1 MAITIEDRAV
11 SQHPE
16 DRFTRPSPRRN
27 RSGWLP
33 WVLAAL
39 GVLVTGG
46 GLYAAYTYLY
56 QGRDGTGDGHV
67 VTASVKKGDL
77 VITVTEDGNV
87 ESANNVELKCKVPG
101 PITILE
107 IVPDGSHV
115 KKGDQLV
122 LLDSSSIED
131 SILTQEIAVAK
142 AEAAK
147 ITSEKDFSAAKIGVS
162 EYEQGTLR
170 RDVRRAEADIIVAKQ
185 NLSTAENQLR
195 YSRNMY
201 RKGYVTQLDVESK
214 EFALEQ
220 AELDVEVAELSKEVL
235 QKFTSAKTL
244 EELKSKRDSAEAL
257 MNSDVAAFTKESN
270 QLKRLKDQLAECTIT
285 APQDGMVV
293 YANDRSN
300 PFQQTPKV
308 DLGAQVNQFQAIVRL
323 PDLKSMQ
330 VKALVHE
337 SKVDQLRLGMRAKIK
352 IQDRDFQ
359 GEITSISNQP
369 EATMWFQ
376 GNSKEYATLLK
387 IDGEPTELKPGMTAE
402 IEILVSQKKGV
413 LQVPVQCV
421 IERGGKFRSYV
432 KTPNGVTA
440 RDLALGGTNDTVIEI
455 VDGLKEGELVLL
467 NPRADE
473 PDATEKIVE
482 AEAVDVDKQ
491 YGASQAKPAPAA
503 AGPAGTGATPATGS
517 AAGATGGP
525 PSTGGSANAQA
536 AATEGGQ
543 TSGTAPA
550 AAAPAGAGAPAG
562 PAAIRWPTFKEAD
575 KNGDGKISRDET
587 TVPAMFDQ
595 TDTNSDGGIDP
606 KEFKTAIDKFKKML
620 ANQAGGGLPG
630 GSPPNQ

>member
-1 MAITIEDRAV
+1 VAPLSSRGA
-11 SQHPE
+11 
-16 DRFTRPSPRRN
+16 
-27 RSGWLP
+27 
-33 WVLAAL
+33 
-39 GVLVTGG
+39 
-46 GLYAAYTYLY
+46 LYAAYTYFY
-56 QGRDGTGDGHV
+56 PGSDGSGDGHV
-67 VTASVKKGDL
+67 VTAPVKKGDL

-115 KKGDQLV
+115 KKGEQLV

-147 ITSEKDFSAAKIGVS
+147 ITSEKDFSAAKIAVS

-170 RDVRRAEADIIVAKQ
+170 RDVRRAEADIVIARQ
-185 NLSTAENQLR
+185 NLATAENQLG
-195 YSRNMY
+195 YSRNMN
-201 RKGYVTQLDVESK
+201 RKGYVSRLDVESK

-220 AELDVEVAELSKEVL
+220 AKLDLEVAELSKEVL
-235 QKFTSAKTL
+235 QKFTSAKTV
-244 EELKSKRDSAEAL
+244 EELTSKRDSAEAM
-257 MNSDVAAFTKESN
+257 MNSDLAAFTKESN
-270 QLKRLKDQLAECTIT
+270 QLKRLKDQLAECTIR

-300 PFQQTPKV
+300 PFQQQPKV
-308 DLGAQVNQFQAIVRL
+308 DLGAQVNQFQTIVRL

-337 SKVDQLRLGMRAKIK
+337 SKVDQLRLGMRAKIR

-376 GNSKEYATLLK
+376 GNSKEYATFIK
-387 IDGEPTELKPGMTAE
+387 IDGEPAELKPGMTAE

-432 KTPNGVTA
+432 KTPNGVKA
-440 RDLALGGTNDTVIEI
+440 RDLVLGGTNDTVIEI

-473 PDATEKIVE
+473 PDATDKI
-482 AEAVDVDKQ
+482 AEPEPVDVDKQ
-491 YGASQAKPAPAA
+491 YGASQAKPAP
-503 AGPAGTGATPATGS
+503 GATG
-517 AAGATGGP
+517 AGATG
-525 PSTGGSANAQA
+525 A
-536 AATEGGQ
+536 AAT
-543 TSGTAPA
+543 PA
-550 AAAPAGAGAPAG
+550 AASPTTSPAAGAKDGAPGAGGSGSAQVPAAGGPAGGAGTPSAAPASAG
-562 PAAIRWPTFKEAD
+562 PAAGGAPGGVAGFKLPTFKELD
-575 KNGDGKISRDET
+575 KNGDGKITRDET
-587 TVPAMFDQ
+587 PVPATFDQ

-606 KEFKTAIDKFKKML
+606 KEFKTAIDKLKKLM
-620 ANQAGGGLPG
+620 ANPMGGGLPG
-630 GSPPNQ
+630 GPPPSQ